1 MLYDAFGLC
10 GSMVVGLGN
19 SLGWTKKNV
28 KGFYR
33 NKMRKTTYI
42 EVNVLE
48 AGPDTVAGLNFELWE
63 AISLRD

>member
-1 MLYDAFGLC
+1 M
-10 GSMVVGLGN
+10 
-19 SLGWTKKNV
+19 GWTKKNV

-33 NKMRKTTYI
+33 NKITYI

-48 AGPDTVAGLNFELWE
+48 AGPDTVTSLNFELWE